1 MPARTPASPDNR
13 AGGPAR
19 TPAGLVDRS
28 GKPAADEQ
36 HLILQ
41 AKEGSH
47 EAYRLLVERHMK
59 HAYDVAFGFVGNHH
73 NAEDITQEAFV
84 RAYQSLKRFR
94 GEAEFSTW
102 LYRIIMNLSFNRL
115 KQMKRRSKYEVRDIE
130 PSSLPSNHGHDESAS
145 FDLQPHIER
154 ALHELPTL
162 QRAVVILRHLDGLS
176 TAQVSGILRCSEG
189 TVKTHLFRGL
199 KKLRHKL
206 AFLKS
211 EFA

>member
-1 MPARTPASPDNR
+1 MPARTPASPGN
-13 AGGPAR
+13 
-19 TPAGLVDRS
+19 RS

-41 AKEGSH
+41 AKQGSH

-59 HAYDVAFGFVGNHH
+59 QAYDVAFGFVGNHQ

-84 RAYQSLKRFR
+84 RAYQSLRRFR

-115 KQMKRRSKYEVRDIE
+115 KQIKRRSKYEARDVD
-130 PSSLPSNHGHDESAS
+130 PSSLVSTEVRNEFGG
-145 FDLQPHIER
+145 FDLRPHIER

-176 TAQVSGILRCSEG
+176 TAQVSSILRCSEG

-199 KKLRHKL
+199 KKLRSKL

-211 EFA
+211 ELA

>member
-1 MPARTPASPDNR
+1 MPARTPASPVN
-13 AGGPAR
+13 
-19 TPAGLVDRS
+19 RS
-28 GKPAADEQ
+28 GGPAADEQ
-36 HLILQ
+36 QLILQ
-41 AKEGSH
+41 AKQGSH

-59 HAYDVAFGFVGNHH
+59 HAYDVAFGFVGNHES
-73 NAEDITQEAFV
+73 AEDITQEAFV
-84 RAYQSLKRFR
+84 RAYRSLTRFR

-115 KQMKRRSKYEVRDIE
+115 KQIKRRSKYEARDIE
-130 PSSLPSNHGHDESAS
+130 PSSIVSAQETDESET
-145 FDLQPHIER
+145 FDLRPHIER

-176 TAQVSGILRCSEG
+176 TAQVSSILQCSEG

-199 KKLRHKL
+199 KKLRSKL

-211 EFA
+211 ELA

>member
-1 MPARTPASPDNR
+1 VN
-13 AGGPAR
+13 
-19 TPAGLVDRS
+19 RS
-28 GKPAADEQ
+28 GGPAADEQ

-41 AKEGSH
+41 AKQGSQ

-59 HAYDVAFGFVGNHH
+59 QAYDVAFGFVGDHQG
-73 NAEDITQEAFV
+73 AEDITQDAFV
-84 RAYQSLKRFR
+84 RVYRSLKGFR
-94 GEAEFSTW
+94 GEAEFGTW

-115 KQMKRRSKYEVRDIE
+115 KQIKRRSKYEVRDID
-130 PSSLPSNHGHDESAS
+130 PSSLVSAQPANEPEA
-145 FDLQPHIER
+145 FDVRLHIER

-199 KKLRHKL
+199 KKLRTKL

-211 EFA
+211 EIA